1 MRKGN
6 IVQERRRERRWET
19 CSTPLARADP
29 QKLPDVDLKIGDNW
43 LHSETTGETT
53 GDDEIPKHKSK
64 RGYVRGQV
72 ESIRWEESR
81 DGEERAGDEHEHWTK
96 MDNT

>member
-1 MRKGN
+1 MLSIN
-6 IVQERRRERRWET
+6 I
-19 CSTPLARADP
+19 PYP
-29 QKLPDVDLKIGDNW
+29 QLPDVDSRIKIGDNCF
-43 LHSETTGETT
+43 L
-53 GDDEIPKHKSK
+53 DDEIPRNKWKK
-64 RGYVRGQV
+64 EYVRGQV